1 MPMASTAVPP
11 TLLQQLAVL
20 LRQPDERFRDAVV
33 RLCDAPLPIEAAQQL
48 GKFLE
53 RLRDLTT
60 EELQELFAQTFPRA
74 LSPGT
79 TGGSAESGRHEW
91 PPEPG
96 ARSTGERE
104 PEGTHDTWAGGS
116 LVDRVAAGLGAMA
129 ASGSDADR
137 ARQAGRLLA
146 PMRELIDALGRA
158 RNPYVHAVTALYLI
172 LLIVAAFAGSPPGET
187 SPPDG
192 TG

>member
-1 MPMASTAVPP
+1 MPMASTAVSP

-20 LRQPDERFRDAVV
+20 LRQPDESFRDAVA

-79 TGGSAESGRHEW
+79 TGGAAESCRGEW
-91 PPEPG
+91 PPATGALSTVKPG
-96 ARSTGERE
+96 PDG
-104 PEGTHDTWAGGS
+104 PPGTCAGGS
-116 LVDRVAAGLGAMA
+116 FVDWIAAGLGAMA
-129 ASGSDADR
+129 ASRSDSDR

-146 PMRELIDALGRA
+146 PVREIVDALGRA
-158 RNPYVHAVTALYLI
+158 RNPYVHALTAVYLI
-172 LLIVAAFAGSPPGET
+172 LLIVAAYGGSPPGH
-187 SPPDG
+187 PGAPDG
-192 TG
+192 PG